1 MTTSRQITE
10 AELEQQ
16 IADEFGVNA
25 DYVSELL
32 RLFERNPAAVD
43 EEWSSYFRELRG
55 GNGTAEPA
63 SDQAAQ
69 PQTTPAQPRSGL
81 QPTYNWAQ
89 PATATL
95 APATSKAASQQSP
108 ATQTPAPAEPSPAV
122 ADSDETERIPIRGPA
137 LRLAENM
144 EASLSVPTATSQRQ
158 IPIKLLDENRRL
170 INQHVAA
177 SGKKVSY
184 THLIARAIITA
195 LETFPQLNDSF
206 EQKDQAAYRVKHHSV
221 NLGVAVDVT
230 KKDGS
235 RTLLVPN
242 IKGAD
247 KLKFGE
253 LLDAYDDVIKRART
267 GKLQVADFQATTISL
282 TNPGTIGTTAS
293 NPRLMS
299 GQGAIVATGAIEY
312 PPEYQA
318 MSPEALSRLGISKVM
333 VVTSTYDHR
342 IVQGAESGAFL
353 ALIDEMLRGK
363 HGFYDKIFSDLA
375 IHFRPYQWAI
385 DINPAILGDDRRRD
399 EVRKQGSVLQ
409 LINAYRVRG
418 HLVADIDPLG
428 WKEVQYHTELD
439 IASYG
444 LTIWDLDREFI
455 TGGLGG
461 AETGVLREI
470 LDRVRR
476 YYCSKVGIEY
486 RHISGPEEKEWIRKR
501 VEGEPP
507 PVPVETKKQILWKL
521 ISAESFEKFLGIKY
535 LGQKRFSIEG
545 NETVV
550 AVLDQLIESAAARFV
565 REITVGMAH
574 RGRLNVIANVIG
586 KFCERIFTSF
596 EGSIHPNYPHDQ
608 GDVKYHQGASGLR
621 DTASGNQVQLAVA
634 SNPSHLEFID
644 PVVEGLIR
652 ARQDADGEREA
663 KLAVLIHGD
672 AAFAGEGV
680 VAETLNLSKLPGYST
695 LGTIHIVANNQLGF
709 TTPPEEG
716 RSSHYSTDIAKMIQA
731 PIFHVNS
738 DDVEAAYNVLQIA
751 LDYRQHFKK
760 DVVIDVIGFRRLG
773 HNEGDEPT
781 YTQPVMYQRIKEHP
795 GVRELY
801 ARKLIG
807 EGVMTAEEIASL
819 MDERMRRYEN
829 AQLGAKAIVA
839 KKGKEVALAAAF
851 AEPAVEV
858 IETGV
863 DHAALRSLARAITAV
878 PRGFNL
884 NPKIVGL
891 LGRRSKMV
899 EGEAPVDWGMA
910 EALAF
915 GSLLTEGTPIRL
927 TGQDTVRGT
936 FSHRHAAFSDTQ
948 TGEEWTPLTQL
959 APAQAGELNK
969 AKFQIYDSPLSEA
982 GALGFE
988 YGYSVASPSTLVL
1001 WEAQFGDFVNAAQ
1014 VIIDQFIAAGEHKW
1028 NQPSGIVLLLP
1039 HGYEGQGPEHSSARI
1054 ERFLEL
1060 CAEGNLQVVNC
1071 STAAQYFH
1079 VLRRQARQ
1087 LPRKPLVVITP
1098 KSLLR
1103 FPDAASAIEEF
1114 TSGGF
1119 LPVIG
1124 DRELAHA
1131 SGDHEA
1137 PNTTGDREAANPAGN
1152 GETANVGN
1160 DREAPN
1166 PAGDPEATNPNGD
1179 RETAN
1184 AAGKH
1189 ETTNAT
1195 LDRESSN
1202 AAVTRVL
1209 LSCGKVFYDLAAE
1222 RKKLS
1227 DATTAIVRVEQL
1239 YPFPKNLIAE
1249 ELNRFPNATDICWV
1263 QEEPRNM
1270 GAWFFIEPRL
1280 SEMLGPNQRLR
1291 YSGRA
1296 ASASP
1301 ATGSHTIHQMEQRR
1315 LVKEAFGE

>member
-1 MTTSRQITE
+1 
-10 AELEQQ
+10 
-16 IADEFGVNA
+16 
-25 DYVSELL
+25 
-32 RLFERNPAAVD
+32 
-43 EEWSSYFRELRG
+43 
-55 GNGTAEPA
+55 
-63 SDQAAQ
+63 
-69 PQTTPAQPRSGL
+69 
-81 QPTYNWAQ
+81 
-89 PATATL
+89 
-95 APATSKAASQQSP
+95 
-108 ATQTPAPAEPSPAV
+108 
-122 ADSDETERIPIRGPA
+122 
-137 LRLAENM
+137 
-144 EASLSVPTATSQRQ
+144 
-158 IPIKLLDENRRL
+158 
-170 INQHVAA
+170 
-177 SGKKVSY
+177 
-184 THLIARAIITA
+184 
-195 LETFPQLNDSF
+195 
-206 EQKDQAAYRVKHHSV
+206 
-221 NLGVAVDVT
+221 
-230 KKDGS
+230 
-235 RTLLVPN
+235 
-242 IKGAD
+242 
-247 KLKFGE
+247 
-253 LLDAYDDVIKRART
+253 DDVIKRARAS
-267 GKLQVADFQATTISL
+267 KLQVADFQGTTISL

-299 GQGAIVATGAIEY
+299 GQGAIIATGAIEY

-353 ALIDEMLRGK
+353 ALIDEMLRGQR
-363 HGFYDKIFSDLA
+363 GFYDDIFRDLG
-375 IHFRPYQWAI
+375 ITFRPYQWAI
-385 DINPAILGDDRRRD
+385 DINPAILGEDRRLD
-399 EVRKQGSVLQ
+399 EVRKQASVLQ
-409 LINAYRVRG
+409 LINSYRVRG

-428 WKEVQYHTELD
+428 WKEVQYHPELD

-444 LTIWDLDREFI
+444 LTIWDLDRQFI

-461 AETGVLREI
+461 TETASLREI

-476 YYCSKVGIEY
+476 YYCGKVGIEY
-486 RHISGPEEKEWIRKR
+486 RNISGPEEKEWIRAR

-521 ISAESFEKFLGIKY
+521 ISAELFEKFLGTKY

-545 NETVV
+545 NETVI
-550 AVLDQLIESAAARFV
+550 AVMDQLIESAARRDV

-596 EGSIHPNYPHDQ
+596 EGSIHPKYPHDQ
-608 GDVKYHQGASGLR
+608 GDVKYHQGASGPR
-621 DTASGNQVQLAVA
+621 DTASGKQVQLAVA

-644 PVVEGLIR
+644 PVVEGLVR
-652 ARQDADGEREA
+652 ARQDADGQRES

-695 LGTIHIVANNQLGF
+695 KGTIHIVANNQLGF

-738 DDVEAAYNVLQIA
+738 DDVEAAYNVIQIA

-801 ARKLIG
+801 ARKLIA
-807 EGVMTAEEIASL
+807 EGVTTEQEVSSL

-829 AQLGAKAIVA
+829 AQLGAKAIVE
-839 KKGKEVALAAAF
+839 KLNREVALPAAAP
-851 AEPAVEV
+851 EPDVEV
-858 IETGV
+858 SETGV
-863 DHAALRSLARAITAV
+863 DHATLRSLAHAITAV

-891 LGRRSKMV
+891 LGRRAKMV
-899 EGEAPVDWGMA
+899 EGESPVDWGMA
-910 EALAF
+910 EALGF
-915 GSLLTEGTPIRL
+915 GSLLLEGTPIRL

-936 FSHRHAAFSDTQ
+936 FSHRHAAFADTQ

-959 APAQAGELNK
+959 APDK
-969 AKFQIYDSPLSEA
+969 ATFQIYDSPLSEA

-988 YGYSVASPSTLVL
+988 YGYSVASPQTLVL
-1001 WEAQFGDFVNAAQ
+1001 WEAQFGDFANAGQ
-1014 VIIDQFIAAGEHKW
+1014 VIIDQFIAAGELKW
-1028 NQPSGIVLLLP
+1028 NQASGLVLLLP

-1054 ERFLEL
+1054 ERFLQL
-1060 CAEGNLQVVNC
+1060 CAEGNMQVANC

-1079 VLRRQARQ
+1079 LLRRQAR
-1087 LPRKPLVVITP
+1087 LRPSKPLIVITP

-1103 FPDAASAIEEF
+1103 FPEAASSIDEF

-1124 DRELAHA
+1124 DRD
-1131 SGDHEA
+1131 GQ
-1137 PNTTGDREAANPAGN
+1137 
-1152 GETANVGN
+1152 
-1160 DREAPN
+1160 
-1166 PAGDPEATNPNGD
+1166 
-1179 RETAN
+1179 
-1184 AAGKH
+1184 
-1189 ETTNAT
+1189 NAT
-1195 LDRESSN
+1195 G
-1202 AAVTRVL
+1202 VTRL
-1209 LSCGKVFYDLAAE
+1209 LLCSGKVFYDLGAE
-1222 RKKLS
+1222 RKKLG
-1227 DATTAIVRVEQL
+1227 DQNTAIVRVEQL
-1239 YPFPKNLIAE
+1239 YPFPKNLIAN
-1249 ELNRFPNATDICWV
+1249 ELNRFANARDVCWV
-1263 QEEPRNM
+1263 QEEPQNT
-1270 GAWFFIEPRL
+1270 GAWFFIDPRL
-1280 SEMLGPNQRLR
+1280 SGLLGPGQRLR
-1291 YSGRA
+1291 YAGRP

-1315 LVKEAFGE
+1315 LIKDAFGG

>member
-1 MTTSRQITE
+1 MTTTRRITE
-10 AELEQQ
+10 AELDQL

-32 RLFERNPAAVD
+32 RQFEGNPATVD
-43 EEWSSYFRELRG
+43 EEWSTYFRDLLS
-55 GNGTAEPA
+55 GNGLAGSA
-63 SDQAAQ
+63 QAAPEASSQ
-69 PQTTPAQPRSGL
+69 PAGGL

-89 PATATL
+89 PQPSPQSQHSQSQHSIDTQPAPQPVASSQAAT
-95 APATSKAASQQSP
+95 PAKPAEAASDAAAQEQ
-108 ATQTPAPAEPSPAV
+108 A
-122 ADSDETERIPIRGPA
+122 ERIPIRGPA
-137 LRLAENM
+137 LRLAQNM
-144 EASLSVPTATSQRQ
+144 EASLAVPTATSQRQ

-170 INQHVAA
+170 INQHLAA
-177 SGKKVSY
+177 SGRKVSY
-184 THLIARAIITA
+184 THLIARAIIKG
-195 LETFPQLNDSF
+195 LESFPQLNDSF
-206 EQKDQAAYRVKHHSV
+206 EEADQSAYRVKHPSV
-221 NLGVAVDVT
+221 NLGVAVDVS

-247 KLKFGE
+247 KLRFGA
-253 LLDAYDDVIKRART
+253 LLGAYDDVITRART
-267 GKLQVADFQATTISL
+267 GKLQVADFQGTTISL

-299 GQGAIVATGAIEY
+299 GQGVIIATGAIEY

-318 MSPEALSRLGISKVM
+318 MSPETLSRLGISKVM

-353 ALIDEMLRGK
+353 ALIDEMLRGG
-363 HGFYDKIFSDLA
+363 HGFYDEIFRDLGVT
-375 IHFRPYQWAI
+375 FRPYQWAI
-385 DINPAILGDDRRRD
+385 DINPAILGEDRRRD
-399 EVRKQGSVLQ
+399 EVRKQASVLQ
-409 LINAYRVRG
+409 LINSYRVRG

-428 WKEVQYHTELD
+428 WKEVQYHPELD

-444 LTIWDLDREFI
+444 LTIWDLDRQFI

-461 AETGVLREI
+461 AETASLREI

-476 YYCSKVGIEY
+476 YYCGKVGIEY
-486 RHISGPEEKEWIRKR
+486 RNISDPEEKEWIRAR
-501 VEGEPP
+501 VEGETP

-521 ISAESFEKFLGIKY
+521 ISAELFEKFLGTRY

-545 NETVV
+545 NESVV
-550 AVLDQLIESAAARFV
+550 AVLDQLIESVAPRGV

-596 EGSIHPNYPHDQ
+596 EGSIHPKYPHDQ
-608 GDVKYHQGASGLR
+608 GDVKYHQGASGPR
-621 DTASGNQVQLAVA
+621 DTESGNQVQLAVA

-644 PVVEGLIR
+644 PVVEGLVR
-652 ARQDADGEREA
+652 ARQDAAGEPES

-680 VAETLNLSKLPGYST
+680 VAETLNLSQLPGYST
-695 LGTIHIVANNQLGF
+695 GGTIHIVANNQLGF

-738 DDVEAAYNVLQIA
+738 DDVEAAWNVLQIA

-801 ARKLIG
+801 ARKLIA
-807 EGVMTAEEIASL
+807 EGVVTAEEVASL

-839 KKGKEVALAAAF
+839 KLNNEVRL
-851 AEPAVEV
+851 AEPAPEPDVEV

-863 DHAALRSLARAITAV
+863 DQSVLRSLAHAITAV
-878 PRGFNL
+878 PRAFNL

-891 LGRRSKMV
+891 LGRRAKMI
-899 EGEAPVDWGMA
+899 EGEAAVDWGMA

-915 GSLLTEGTPIRL
+915 GSLLNEGTPIRL

-936 FSHRHAAFSDTQ
+936 FSHRHAAFTDTQ
-948 TGEEWTPLTQL
+948 TGEEWIPLTQL
-959 APAQAGELNK
+959 AADK
-969 AKFQIYDSPLSEA
+969 ARFQIYDSPLSEA

-988 YGYSVASPSTLVL
+988 YGYSAAAPETLVL

-1014 VIIDQFIAAGEHKW
+1014 VIIDQFIAAGEAKW
-1028 NQPSGIVLLLP
+1028 NQPTRIVLLLP
-1039 HGYEGQGPEHSSARI
+1039 HGYEGQGPEHSSARV
-1054 ERFLEL
+1054 ERFLQL
-1060 CAEGNLQVVNC
+1060 CAEGNLQIANC
-1071 STAAQYFH
+1071 TTAAQYFH
-1079 VLRRQARQ
+1079 LLRRQARQ
-1087 LPRKPLVVITP
+1087 KASKPLVLITP

-1103 FPDAASAIEEF
+1103 LPEAASSIEEF
-1114 TSGGF
+1114 TKGGF

-1124 DRELAHA
+1124 DRAISDAAADSEATKTA
-1131 SGDHEA
+1131 GARA
-1137 PNTTGDREAANPAGN
+1137 PNTTI
-1152 GETANVGN
+1152 
-1160 DREAPN
+1160 
-1166 PAGDPEATNPNGD
+1166 
-1179 RETAN
+1179 
-1184 AAGKH
+1184 
-1189 ETTNAT
+1189 
-1195 LDRESSN
+1195 
-1202 AAVTRVL
+1202 TRVL
-1209 LSCGKVFYDLAAE
+1209 LTCGKVFYDLLAE
-1222 RKKLS
+1222 RKKRN

-1239 YPFPKNLIAE
+1239 YPFPKSLTAA
-1249 ELNRFPNATDICWV
+1249 ELNSFPNATDICWV
-1263 QEEPRNM
+1263 QEEPRNT

-1291 YSGRA
+1291 YAGRP

-1315 LVKEAFGE
+1315 LVKEAFAED